1 MNENN
6 NLETFYEEIEG
17 DYRKLDELI
26 AQLELW
32 SDTYTIN
39 HKKEE
44 ERLEEYLGLSEN
56 LYEQEKLIREAV
68 ESNVEGEEREKFI
81 ERLESRMLH
90 YKETEVIIHNWVRD
104 IQDVQVMIMRS
115 QILYGYKEIIEAIK
129 SEQ

>member
-1 MNENN
+1 MNENT

-56 LYEQEKLIREAV
+56 LYEQENLIREAV
-68 ESNVEGEEREKFI
+68 EANVEGEACKKFL
-81 ERLESRMLH
+81 ERLDARMLH
-90 YKETEVIIHNWVRD
+90 YKETENIIHHWVRA
-104 IQDVQVMIMRS
+104 IKDVQVMMMRS
-115 QILYGYKEIIEAIK
+115 QSLYSYKETLEAIK